1 MTLIRGG
8 GVDPCVNVK
17 RGLTIVGDSEES
29 VNEILDEVP
38 VTKKGS
44 TKCERGSGV
53 FDRLNASMIHNV
65 REREKSLV
73 KSDGPARK
81 GSATTDVE
89 TFTPLGLSFLSHCST
104 HSMLSLSQLEL
115 SSREHDRSN
124 RIEAEAGTDVRQNLL
139 QLLADTSV

>member
-1 MTLIRGG
+1 MVELR
-8 GVDPCVNVK
+8 
-17 RGLTIVGDSEES
+17 SEET
-29 VNEILDEVP
+29 LDELLEEVP
-38 VTKKGS
+38 VTKKRS
-44 TKCERGSGV
+44 SKRVSSV

-124 RIEAEAGTDVRQNLL
+124 RIEAEAGADVRQNLL
-139 QLLADTSV
+139 QLLADTSAEFLTISTHKGDVL